1 MPHYIK
7 EEFRKIM
14 YKFINKYIFLKKIRI
29 EGLSNIRVQQQESL

>member
-7 EEFRKIM
+7 EEFRKIR
-14 YKFINKYIFLKKIRI
+14 YKFINKYIFKKKKRI